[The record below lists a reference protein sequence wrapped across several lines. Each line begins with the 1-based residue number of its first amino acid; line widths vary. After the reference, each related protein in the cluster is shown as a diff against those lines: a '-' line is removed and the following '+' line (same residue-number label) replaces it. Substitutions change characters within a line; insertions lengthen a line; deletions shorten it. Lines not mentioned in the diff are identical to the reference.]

1 MVNTLA
7 ASLAEVHA
15 MRFTVFSTKAYDRPS
30 LTAAGRAAG
39 HEPVFIEPRLDPT
52 TARLAVDST
61 AVCLF
66 VNDVADAATLAIL
79 AEVGVRGIALR
90 CAGFNQIDRTA
101 AHSMGL
107 SVARVPTYAP
117 NAIAEHAVGLM
128 LMLNRNLHRAHNR
141 IREGNFSLAGLTG
154 FNLAGK
160 TVAIIG
166 TGAIGTVTARIMLG
180 FGCNVVAFDQRP
192 NPELLAAGVRYM
204 DLPSVLAKADIVS
217 LHVPLNASTQ
227 HLMDRTAISHC
238 KPGVMLINTSRG
250 GLLDTAAA
258 IDALKQGHI
267 GSLGLDVYEYEGALF
282 FEDRSDRPITD
293 DLFSRL
299 ITFPNVVI
307 TGHQAFLTRE
317 ALHEI
322 AQTTIGNLNAFAAGT
337 SSPNDL

>member
-1 MVNTLA
+1 
-7 ASLAEVHA
+7 
-15 MRFTVFSTKAYDRPS
+15 MRFTVYSAKSYDRAS
-30 LTAAGRAAG
+30 LLAASREAG
-39 HEPVFIEPRLDPT
+39 HEALFIEARLNAT
-52 TARLAVDST
+52 TARLAAGSS

-66 VNDVADAATLAIL
+66 VNDTADAATLAVL

-90 CAGFNQIDRTA
+90 CAGFNQIDRA
-101 AHSMGL
+101 AAKKLGL
-107 SVARVPTYAP
+107 RVARVPTYAP
-117 NAIAEHAVGLM
+117 NAIAEHAVGLI

-141 IREGNFSLAGLTG
+141 IREGNFSLTGLIG

-180 FGCNVVAFDQRP
+180 FGCTVVAFDLTP
-192 NPELLAAGVRYM
+192 NPELSAAGVRYV
-204 DLPSVLAKADIVS
+204 DLPTALATADIVS
-217 LHVPLNASTQ
+217 LHVPLTTATQ
-227 HLMDRTAISHC
+227 HLIDRAAIAQL
-238 KPGVMLINTSRG
+238 KPGAMLINTSRG

-258 IDALKQGHI
+258 IDGLKDGRI

-282 FEDRSDRPITD
+282 FEDRSDRPIVD

-307 TGHQAFLTRE
+307 TGHQAFLTHE

-322 AQTTIGNLNAFAAGT
+322 AQTTLANLTAFDHGVP
-337 SSPNDL
+337 SPNDL